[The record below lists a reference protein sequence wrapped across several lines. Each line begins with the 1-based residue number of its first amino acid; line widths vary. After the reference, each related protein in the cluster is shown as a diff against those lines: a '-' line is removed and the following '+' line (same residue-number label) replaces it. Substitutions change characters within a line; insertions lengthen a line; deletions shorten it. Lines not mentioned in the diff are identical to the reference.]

1 MRPKWATATMCMIAA
16 VGLLMLAVYTA
27 LLNQARPGLPY
38 TVTGTWMSIFLVVFS
53 AGPLV
58 ADLVSKASA
67 CCCSCCLSCCGCC
80 SLAHGA
86 QGFFWRHYHRT
97 TAVISSLLSL
107 GWFVGGRYDGGLW
120 GLSVLLVA
128 GIYVYIERQGVAST
142 SIQYDLEENAEHDP
156 AAASASGAASHSPQ
170 DPAQIGFKQTIPQT
184 NAGFPMPQKICEHI
198 RPELVS
204 SSNAQPD
211 ELKTDRRASVASC
224 VLASLRAI
232 ALVLYAFLLG
242 GCWLQAIGYRSFAP
256 DGTFITL
263 KVSGVDQR
271 ILTKCSGPRSE
282 ILPTIWVEVGGGGH
296 SMSDIWG
303 LRDHIVSKYQR
314 RVCSYDMPG
323 TGWSDPLL
331 HNQTRFPTAQV

>member
-1 MRPKWATATMCMIAA
+1 MWGTATMCTIAA
-16 VGLLMLAVYTA
+16 VGLLMLAVYSA

-53 AGPLV
+53 AGPLG
-58 ADLVSKASA
+58 ADLVSKGRT
-67 CCCSCCLSCCGCC
+67 CCCSCCLSCCSCC
-80 SLAHGA
+80 SLASGE
-86 QGFFWRHYHRT
+86 QGFFWRHFNRI
-97 TAVISSLLSL
+97 TAGISFLLSL

-142 SIQYDLEENAEHDP
+142 SIQYDLEENAAHDP
-156 AAASASGAASHSPQ
+156 AAASASGAASHGPQ
-170 DPAQIGFKQTIPQT
+170 DAYTAQTGFPIPEP
-184 NAGFPMPQKICEHI
+184 NAGFPMPQQTSKLIQ
-198 RPELVS
+198 PELIS
-204 SSNAQPD
+204 TSNAQPD

-263 KVSGVDQR
+263 KVSGVGQR
-271 ILTKCSGPRSE
+271 ILTKCAGPRSD